1 MPEPAFL
8 PRIAV
13 TMGDPGGIGPEV
25 IAKALAEPGLA
36 KRADWR
42 IVGPANAWQTALR
55 LSGSP
60 VAATEKWVSDWPGD
74 SGGARTPQPGVTVL
88 RDSFTTREAYH
99 EIAHKPPTK
108 PDAKSG
114 RASFLCVADAI
125 AMAKL
130 PPEHPLHVDAIV
142 TGPISKEAWK
152 LAGHGEFPGHT
163 EMLAAGFGI
172 ADGEF
177 GMFFHAPPVATGG
190 PALNVMLATVHV
202 PLSRVPG
209 MLTIGRVTQAIKLG
223 HQSCLDL
230 GFAKPRVAVCGL
242 NPHAGENG
250 VLGTED
256 DAVIKP
262 AIEAARELG
271 IDASGPHPGDTV
283 FGAAVRGKYD
293 LVVAMYHDQGLIPVK
308 LLAFDRAVNVTVGLE
323 WQGRRIIRTSPDHG
337 TAFDIASGV
346 QGKGVADPGSMKA
359 AMELAVTLCKV
370 ARPSI

>member
-1 MPEPAFL
+1 MPAHDHP

-25 IAKALAEPGLA
+25 IVKALSDVGLRQ
-36 KRADWR
+36 KADWR
-42 IVGPANAWQTALR
+42 VVGSGTAWQRASDLVGIKAASFGDAADMWIGDFDGR
-55 LSGSP
+55 SP
-60 VAATEKWVSDWPGD
+60 
-74 SGGARTPQPGVTVL
+74 RPGVTVI
-88 RDSFTTREAYH
+88 RDSLTTGEAYH
-99 EIAHKPPTK
+99 EIAHNPPAKPSGG
-108 PDAKSG
+108 SG

-130 PPEHPLHVDAIV
+130 PPEDPRHVDAIV

-163 EMLAAGFGI
+163 EMLAAGFE
-172 ADGEF
+172 AKDGEF
-177 GMFFHAPPVATGG
+177 GMFFHAAPSEKNG
-190 PALNVMLATVHV
+190 PSLNVMLATVHV
-202 PLSRVPG
+202 PLARVPG

-223 HQSCLDL
+223 YRACLDL
-230 GFAKPRVAVCGL
+230 GLTKPRVAVCGL

-262 AIEAARELG
+262 AMEAARELG

-283 FGAAVRGKYD
+283 FGGAVRGKYD

-308 LLAFDRAVNVTVGLE
+308 LLAFDRAVNVTVGLS

-337 TAFDIASGV
+337 TAFDIAGGL
-346 QGKGVADPGSMKA
+346 QGKGIADAGSMKA
-359 AMELAVTLCKV
+359 AMELAVALVTKT
-370 ARPSI
+370 